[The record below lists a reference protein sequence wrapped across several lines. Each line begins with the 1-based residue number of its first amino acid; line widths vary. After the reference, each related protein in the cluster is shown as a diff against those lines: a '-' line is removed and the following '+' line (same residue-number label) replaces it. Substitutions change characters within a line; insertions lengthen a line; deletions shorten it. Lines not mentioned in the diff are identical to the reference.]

1 MKTSQHR
8 ILTLATRAVAAIRD
22 WVMSRESLVVSN
34 PASRLSRSRL
44 TTHDSRPRPA
54 RAATALRVSAMAAV
68 LATSCVDVS
77 HDVNTTFKVANHVS
91 EWKDEIIYQV
101 LVDRFADGDGSNNYR
116 VNKAH
121 PARYHGGDWRGLA
134 DRLDY
139 IAALGVTTLWISPIV
154 RNVETDAGIDSYHG
168 YWTQDPF
175 LLNPHFGNL
184 TDLRDLVSKAHA
196 RKMKIVLDIVTNHM
210 GQMFYYDINQ
220 NGRPDESVEG
230 GIKTRTD
237 GKTLHITEYDPDY
250 ETPVVQSFTSL
261 GNAGPAPIIFI
272 NDPSITRFPPTSP
285 GAEILARPEG
295 YHRRGR
301 IVDYDTGIEQTMFG
315 DFPGGLKDV
324 ATERQDVRDA
334 MFAAYARWIELA
346 DLDGFRIDTV
356 KHVEHE
362 FWQDFNRRIRIRA
375 KQLGKPKFLL
385 FGEVFDGRDD
395 LVGSYTKNNELDTLF
410 DFPQYFQVF
419 RDVFIGGA
427 ATKKIE
433 ARWLE
438 RKTNWSSTPP
448 VDGIG
453 HPPVDVHVNFLDNHD
468 VGRFLYQAQVAGRD
482 DARAV
487 LHNALAFLLMEDGI
501 PCIYYG
507 TEQDFNGGNDPSN
520 REDLWLSG
528 YKTSGDTFKRISRLN
543 RIRKAVGAIRNG
555 QMAFTWTTEHVADES
570 DAGIVSFERIGT
582 DGTYALIV
590 INTNKAKASTTEF
603 GGTAMKVSIPN
614 GTSLT
619 DVLPDAGGQTVSV
632 TGGTIKLTVPP
643 TSAVVLMATGTKI
656 P

>member
-1 MKTSQHR
+1 MKMSQNAPR
-8 ILTLATRAVAAIRD
+8 TLAARLLAALRGF
-22 WVMSRESLVVSN
+22 VNRQPSTVNRRESAAGSDG
-34 PASRLSRSRL
+34 RRSTVDGR
-44 TTHDSRPRPA
+44 
-54 RAATALRVSAMAAV
+54 RAATALRVGAMACV

-77 HDVNTTFKVANHVS
+77 HDVNANFKASNHVS
-91 EWKDEIIYQV
+91 EWKDEVIYQV
-101 LVDRFADGDGSNNYR
+101 LIDRFADADQSNNFR
-116 VNKAH
+116 VNKSH
-121 PARYHGGDWRGLA
+121 PARYHGGDWRGLT
-134 DRLDY
+134 DHLDY

-175 LLNPHFGNL
+175 LLNPHFGSL
-184 TDLRDLVSKAHA
+184 TDLRELVSKAHA
-196 RKMKIVLDIVTNHM
+196 RNIKVVLDIVTNHM

-237 GKTLHITEYDPDY
+237 GKTVHITEYDPDY

-272 NDPSITRFPPTSP
+272 NDPSINRVPPQTP
-285 GAEILARPEG
+285 EAAILARPEG

-301 IVDYDTGIEQTMFG
+301 IVDYDNGLEQTMFG

-334 MFAAYARWIELA
+334 MYAAYARWIELA

-362 FWQDFNRRIRIRA
+362 FWQDFNRRIRARA
-375 KQLGKPKFLL
+375 KQLGKDKFLL

-395 LVGSYTKNNELDTLF
+395 LVGSYTKNDELDTLF

-419 RDVFIGGA
+419 RDVFIQGG

-433 ARWLE
+433 ARWDE
-438 RKTNWSSTPP
+438 RKKNWSSTAHNG
-448 VDGIG
+448 GIG
-453 HPPVDVHVNFLDNHD
+453 HAPVDMHVNFLDNHD
-468 VGRFLYQAQVAGRD
+468 VGRFLYQAAVAGRQ

-487 LHNALAFLLMEDGI
+487 MHNALAFLLMEDGI

-528 YKTSGDTFKRISRLN
+528 YRTSGETFRRISRLN
-543 RIRKAVGAIRNG
+543 RIRKAVPAIRQG
-555 QMAFTWTTEHVADES
+555 TMAFTWTTDHVADETDS
-570 DAGIVSFERIGT
+570 GLVAFERKT
-582 DGTYALIV
+582 ADGSYALIV
-590 INTNKAKASTTEF
+590 INTHKTHTSTTEF
-603 GGTAMKVSIPN
+603 MGTAMKVSAPD
-614 GTSLT
+614 GTQLT
-619 DVLPDAGGQTVSV
+619 DVLPDAGGQSV
-632 TGGTIKLTVPP
+632 TVAGGAIKITLPP
-643 TSAVVLMATGTKI
+643 TSAVVLLPAGEKI

>member
-1 MKTSQHR
+1 
-8 ILTLATRAVAAIRD
+8 
-22 WVMSRESLVVSN
+22 MSNSD
-34 PASRLSRSRL
+34 SRLSRSRL
-44 TTHDSRPRPA
+44 TTHDSRPGRA
-54 RAATALRVSAMAAV
+54 RAATALRIGAMAAV

-77 HDVNTTFKVANHVS
+77 HDVNSTFKVANHVS

-101 LVDRFADGDGSNNYR
+101 LVDRFADADSSNNYR
-116 VNKAH
+116 VNKSH

-184 TDLRDLVSKAHA
+184 TDLRDLVQRAHA
-196 RKMKIVLDIVTNHM
+196 RNIKIVLDIVTNHM

-261 GNAGPAPIIFI
+261 GNAGAAPVIFM
-272 NDPSITRFPPTSP
+272 NDPSINRFPPTSP
-285 GAEILARPEG
+285 GAEILGRPEG

-301 IVDYDTGIEQTMFG
+301 IVDYDSPTNGTEQTMFG
-315 DFPGGLKDV
+315 DFPGGLKDI

-334 MFAAYARWIELA
+334 MFAAYSRWIELA

-362 FWQDFNRRIRIRA
+362 FWQDFNRRIRTRA
-375 KQLGKPKFLL
+375 KQLGKNKFLL
-385 FGEVFDGRDD
+385 FGEVFDGKDA
-395 LVGSYTKNNELDTLF
+395 LVGSYTKNNELDGLF

-419 RDVFIGGA
+419 RAVFIEGGP
-427 ATKKIE
+427 TKKIE
-433 ARWLE
+433 GRWTE
-438 RKTNWSSTPP
+438 RRTNWSSTPP

-468 VGRFLYQAQVAGRD
+468 VGRFLYQAQIAGRE

-528 YKTSGDTFKRISRLN
+528 YKTSGETFRRLSRLN
-543 RIRKAVGAIRNG
+543 RIRRAVPAIRQG
-555 QMAFTWTTEHVADES
+555 EMLFTWTTEHVADES
-570 DAGIVSFERIGT
+570 DAGIVAFERKT
-582 DGTYALIV
+582 NDGSYALVV
-590 INTNKAKASTTEF
+590 INTSKTKASTTESA
-603 GGTAMKVSIPN
+603 GVAMKVSIPD
-614 GTSLT
+614 GKSLT
-619 DVLPDAGGQTVSV
+619 DVLPDAGGQTVTV
-632 TGGTIKLTVPP
+632 AGGTIKITVPP
-643 TSAVVLMATGTKI
+643 TSAVILLPTGAKI